1 MPIQLPGHLYVA
13 ALRKIQVV
21 ELVKE
26 LRGCTL
32 SVNAIEIPVGVGPVI
47 QVLIAQQIEAV
58 PADPF
63 GPAHNLF
70 AFRGQPLTQQR
81 ENGGNLFLLKKELP
95 GGGGSLSRQPS

>member
-26 LRGCTL
+26 LLGCTL

-47 QVLIAQQIEAV
+47 QVLIAQQIEAG

-81 ENGGNLFLLKKELP
+81 ENGGGPVASPKETP
-95 GGGGSLSRQPS
+95 GAGGGWGRPN